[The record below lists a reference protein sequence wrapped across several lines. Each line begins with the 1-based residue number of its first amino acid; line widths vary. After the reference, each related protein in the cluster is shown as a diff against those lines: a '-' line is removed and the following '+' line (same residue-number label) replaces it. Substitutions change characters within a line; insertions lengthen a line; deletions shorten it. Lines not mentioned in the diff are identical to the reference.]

1 MSETESNELLG
12 LFKAMEKFDAS
23 DLHLKAGSPPIYRVD
38 GAPQQLNRPPMTHQ
52 ELQALLLGV
61 LTEEQKRVLDR
72 TGAADLAVSSSGI
85 GRFRVNIYK
94 QRGSLSMAAR
104 RVNTVI
110 PTFEQLQLPPIMAQ
124 ISEIQ
129 QGLVILAG
137 VTGSGK
143 STTIASMVQY
153 INERR
158 RCHIVTIEDPI
169 EYLFADDKAF
179 VDQREV
185 GIDVPTF
192 KHALK
197 YVVRQDPDVILIG
210 EMRDEETFQAGLTAA
225 ETGHLVFGTLH
236 SSTAPSTF
244 GRILDL
250 FVPERHDQIRQSL
263 MFNLRAIVCQK
274 LLPCI
279 KPEISRVPAVEILLS
294 TPIIR
299 KLIREKDDKRLAEA
313 IKGGAE
319 EGMQDFNMSLAD
331 LVNDEFITRKTAFDV
346 SPNAEALQMML
357 KGIAVSQEGGILG

>member
-1 MSETESNELLG
+1 MSEVDNSDLLT

-38 GAPQQLNRPPMTHQ
+38 GSPQTLNRPPMTHQ
-52 ELQALLLGV
+52 DLEKLLLGV
-61 LTEEQKRVLDR
+61 LNEEQTRTLRR
-72 TGAADLAVSSSGI
+72 TGAVDLAFSSSGI
-85 GRFRVNIYK
+85 GRFRVNIFR
-94 QRGSLSMAAR
+94 QRGSLSMSAR
-104 RVNTVI
+104 RVNTQI
-110 PTFEQLQLPPIMAQ
+110 PTFEQLHLPSILSRVA
-124 ISEIQ
+124 EHQ

-143 STTIASMVQY
+143 STTIASMIQY

-179 VDQREV
+179 VNQREV

-197 YVVRQDPDVILIG
+197 YVVREDPDVILIG

-236 SSTAPSTF
+236 SSTASSTF

-250 FVPERHDQIRQSL
+250 FEPQRHDQIRQSL
-263 MFNLRAIVCQK
+263 MFNLRAIICQK

-279 KPEISRVPAVEILLS
+279 KPEISRVPAVEIMLA

-313 IKGGAE
+313 IRAGAE
-319 EGMQDFNMSLAD
+319 EGMQDFNMSLAE
-331 LVNDEFITRKTAFDV
+331 LVNADYITRKTAFEV
-346 SPNAEALQMML
+346 SPNPEALQMML
-357 KGIAVSQEGGILG
+357 KGISVGQDSGILG